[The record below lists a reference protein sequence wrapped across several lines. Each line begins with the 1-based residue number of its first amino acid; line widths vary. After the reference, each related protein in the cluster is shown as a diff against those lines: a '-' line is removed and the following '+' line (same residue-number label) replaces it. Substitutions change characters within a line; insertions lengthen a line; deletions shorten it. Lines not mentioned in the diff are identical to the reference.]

1 MFKRSTQELEREIA
15 ARQKAEH
22 ALQEANAELQ
32 RQVDALRATEER
44 FRLLVEGTKDYAI
57 FMLDPA
63 GHIVSWNPGA
73 ERIKQYR
80 TEEIVG
86 QHFSRFYAAED
97 IQSGKP
103 AMELRVAAAEG
114 KFEDEGWR
122 LRKDG
127 TRFWA
132 SVIITALRDRDGN
145 LRGFSK
151 ITRDM
156 TQRKEAEENARRLA
170 EERAA
175 RQAAEA
181 NARII
186 QEQRE
191 QLRVTL
197 ESIGDA
203 VIVTD
208 IAGRVNLVNP
218 VGQQLTGWGSQEAAG
233 QPLARVFDI
242 KNEQTGRPVENPVA
256 RVLAE
261 GVVVGLAN
269 HTALTARDGSVRPIE
284 DSAAP
289 IKDEKGRTLGVV
301 LVFRDATE
309 KRRIENEIREADRN
323 KDEFLAMLA
332 HELRNPLAP
341 LHNAL
346 QILRMRGVDAATAE
360 RARAMMERQ
369 VQHMV
374 RLVDDLLDV
383 SRIMRGKIEL
393 HKEPVDVATIIAR
406 AVETA
411 QPAIDA
417 LGHALEI
424 SLPKEPVL
432 VEGDLMRLAQVVSN
446 LLNNAA
452 KYTEQRGRIW
462 LSAERQGEELVL
474 RVRDS
479 GVGISPEFLPRIFD
493 LFVQAEHGVAR
504 AQGGLGIGL
513 TLVRRVVEMHG
524 GRVTATSA
532 GKGKGSEF
540 IVRLPAL
547 SKGGAPR
554 AGAGQEGGG
563 ETSPGPSFPCHR
575 ILVVDDSTDAADS
588 LATLL
593 RLQGQNVQVAY
604 DGPAAL
610 AAAEGFR
617 PELVFLDIGM
627 PGMDGYEV
635 ARRLR
640 RQPENEKTL
649 LVALTGWG
657 QKEDRQRSKE
667 AGFDHH
673 LTKPAGAQT
682 LRELLGNLGTVAR

>member
-1 MFKRSTQELEREIA
+1 
-15 ARQKAEH
+15 
-22 ALQEANAELQ
+22 
-32 RQVDALRATEER
+32 
-44 FRLLVEGTKDYAI
+44 
-57 FMLDPA
+57 
-63 GHIVSWNPGA
+63 
-73 ERIKQYR
+73 
-80 TEEIVG
+80 
-86 QHFSRFYAAED
+86 
-97 IQSGKP
+97 
-103 AMELRVAAAEG
+103 
-114 KFEDEGWR
+114 
-122 LRKDG
+122 
-127 TRFWA
+127 
-132 SVIITALRDRDGN
+132 
-145 LRGFSK
+145 
-151 ITRDM
+151 
-156 TQRKEAEENARRLA
+156 
-170 EERAA
+170 
-175 RQAAEA
+175 
-181 NARII
+181 
-186 QEQRE
+186 
-191 QLRVTL
+191 
-197 ESIGDA
+197 
-203 VIVTD
+203 
-208 IAGRVNLVNP
+208 
-218 VGQQLTGWGSQEAAG
+218 
-233 QPLARVFDI
+233 
-242 KNEQTGRPVENPVA
+242 
-256 RVLAE
+256 
-261 GVVVGLAN
+261 
-269 HTALTARDGSVRPIE
+269 
-284 DSAAP
+284 
-289 IKDEKGRTLGVV
+289 VV

-474 RVRDS
+474 RVRDT

-504 AQGGLGIGL
+504 TQGGLGIGL

-524 GRVTATSA
+524 GRVTALSA
-532 GKGKGSEF
+532 GEGKGSEF

-547 SKGGAPR
+547 SKDSAPR
-554 AGAGQEGGG
+554 VGAGQEGGG
-563 ETSPGPSFPCHR
+563 ETRPGPSFPCHR
-575 ILVVDDSTDAADS
+575 ILVVDDSLDAADS

-610 AAAEGFR
+610 TAAQGFR